1 MCEPHQGL
9 DVPPKHVEVLVI
21 GGGPAGSYAASVLSR
36 EGIDVV
42 VLEST
47 KFPRALSQKFSTA
60 FYPIGESLI
69 PSVRPYLRFIG
80 AEEKVAN
87 YGFTKKPGSAIKF
100 NQFKREGYTDFVAL
114 GADNNAWNVIRSEFD
129 QLLLNHAQ
137 GCGAEVYEE
146 TKATSI
152 SFDPKDPD
160 KPVSVSWARTFT
172 ENPNE
177 SQVGMSK
184 TVHGSITFTHLIDA
198 SGRAGLLSTNY
209 LKNRHFNASLRN
221 IAVWGYWRSRICYEG
236 SNNEHDLL
244 NDGQEGYSHGCH
256 AHFGMYGIGT
266 SREGAPWFEA
276 LTDESGWA
284 WFIPLHNGKTS
295 VGIVMNQE
303 RYNTQAKS
311 RPLYSETPRESSL
324 VSRYLSNLHLAPG
337 VIRLLCGEDVCHLAN
352 AMPSSEQN
360 PVEEQKLHMQAE
372 LEQGSVRSASDFS
385 YSAPSY
391 AGKGFRIIGDAG
403 AFIDPFFSS
412 GIHLAFTG
420 ALSAAATI
428 CASRRGD
435 CTEAEAAMWH
445 TKRVAVSYTRFQVV
459 VLSAYKQMRAQRVDV
474 LSDVDEDNFD
484 RAFTY
489 LRPVIQGASDM
500 GSRLSESELQ
510 RSLDFCVNLFNPTS
524 PEEHEAVEGRLSHLG
539 EHRGLMDVAK
549 PVIDPK
555 TFENVLNVR
564 NVRNYPNATSC
575 TEEGVDLKNNAESE
589 LKSRMVLD
597 KINARRL
604 VHHEYA
610 INNLEAEELL
620 GYAVRLERG
629 QLGLVKVACK

>member
-1 MCEPHQGL
+1 MYVAFLTSSHIPLANPYH
-9 DVPPKHVEVLVI
+9 VPK
-21 GGGPAGSYAASVLSR
+21 
-36 EGIDVV
+36 D
-42 VLEST
+42 
-47 KFPRALSQKFSTA
+47 
-60 FYPIGESLI
+60 
-69 PSVRPYLRFIG
+69 
-80 AEEKVAN
+80 
-87 YGFTKKPGSAIKF
+87 
-100 NQFKREGYTDFVAL
+100 TDFVAL

-177 SQVGMSK
+177 SQDGMAK

-352 AMPSSEQN
+352 AMPNSEQN

-445 TKRVAVSYTRFQVV
+445 SKRVAVSYTRFQVV

-575 TEEGVDLKNNAESE
+575 TEEEGVDLKNSAESE

-620 GYAVRLERG
+620 GYAVRLEKG

>member
-1 MCEPHQGL
+1 MNETRQDL
-9 DVPPKHVEVLVI
+9 AVPTKHVEVLII

-36 EGIDVV
+36 EGIDVA

-47 KFPRALSQKFSTA
+47 KFPRC
-60 FYPIGESLI
+60 ESLI

-80 AEEKVAN
+80 AEEKIVQH
-87 YGFTKKPGSAIKF
+87 GFTKKPGSAIKF

-129 QLLLNHAQ
+129 HLLLNHARE
-137 GCGAEVYEE
+137 CGAKVHEE
-146 TKATSI
+146 TKVTNIA
-152 SFDPKDPD
+152 FDPIDPE
-160 KPVSVSWARTFT
+160 KPVSVSWTRTCT
-172 ENPNE
+172 AQSPNA
-177 SQVGMSK
+177 SQNGTIK
-184 TVHGSITFTHLIDA
+184 AVHGSTTFTHLIDA
-198 SGRAGLLSTNY
+198 SGRAGLLSTRY
-209 LKNRHFNASLRN
+209 LKNRHFNASLKN
-221 IAVWGYWRSRICYEG
+221 IAVWGYWRNRISDEEPD
-236 SNNEHDLL
+236 NEQDKEDHKPRV
-244 NDGQEGYSHGCH
+244 
-256 AHFGMYGIGT
+256 GMYGKGT

-303 RYNTQAKS
+303 QYNKS
-311 RPLYSETPRESSL
+311 RPSSSDAQYECSL
-324 VSRYLSNLHLAPG
+324 VGRYLANLRLAPG
-337 VIRLLCGEDVCHLAN
+337 VARLLCGKDVVHN
-352 AMPSSEQN
+352 GSDSEHEIHV
-360 PVEEQKLHMQAE
+360 PIEEEILHQQAKLE
-372 LEQGSVRSASDFS
+372 PGSVRSASDFS
-385 YSAPSY
+385 YSAPNY
-391 AGKGFRIIGDAG
+391 AGKGFRIVGDAG

-428 CASRRGD
+428 CASRRGN
-435 CTEAEAAMWH
+435 CTEVEAAMWH

-459 VLSAYKQMRAQRVDV
+459 VLSAYKQMRAQSVDV

-489 LRPVIQGASDM
+489 LRPGKWPLRVKFYQLIRRYFLVIQGASDM

-510 RSLDFCVNLFNPTS
+510 RSLDFCINLFNPTS
-524 PEEHEAVEGRLSHLG
+524 PEEHKAVEGQLAGSGKYR
-539 EHRGLMDVAK
+539 ELMDVAK
-549 PVIDPK
+549 PLVDPK
-555 TFENVLNVR
+555 SFEDILKVT
-564 NVRNYPNATSC
+564 P
-575 TEEGVDLKNNAESE
+575 TECPAGSTGCKETEANTYSES
-589 LKSRMVLD
+589 KPRMVLD

-620 GYAVRLERG
+620 GCAIRLEKGR
-629 QLGLVKVACK
+629 LGLMKVALVR